1 MRTQYDFRDL
11 AYGLDVAL
19 YLKQIGFDPFEWQR
33 DVVRSTS
40 RRKIING
47 ARQSGKSTIISAMP
61 CHIARFVPKSLN
73 IIMAPT
79 EAQSVEDMIKV
90 YDFIAH
96 DRRYPKI
103 VRKSDALIQLENDSR
118 ILVVVA
124 TDRSARGYSRPR
136 TIVMDEASRIPDVV
150 YKSGVRPM
158 LTDNPECELLLIST
172 PFGREGF
179 FYESWTSRA
188 TNWTKFEVRSPYDTN
203 PVDQWHLEPS
213 MPEEDFM
220 AERKARGIKAY
231 YSPRHR
237 SLEEQEEN
245 LQTMG
250 ILQYRQEYCCEF
262 VETNAAVFTYED
274 LDRMFDA
281 NLIESPGQSDG
292 PAVAP
297 NGLLIPKRLGGTFF

>member
-1 MRTQYDFRDL
+1 MNTYNFKDL
-11 AYGLDVAL
+11 ACGLDIAL
-19 YLKQIGFDPFEWQR
+19 YLRQIGFNPFDWQR
-33 DVVRSTS
+33 DVVQSNS

-47 ARQSGKSTIISAMP
+47 ARQSGKSTIVSAMP
-61 CHIARFVPKSLN
+61 CHAARFIPRSLN

-103 VRKSDALIQLENDSR
+103 IRKSDALIQLDNGSR

-124 TDRSARGYSRPR
+124 TDRSARGYSKPR

-158 LTDNPECELLLIST
+158 LTDNGDCELLLIST

-179 FYESWTSRA
+179 FFESWTSQ
-188 TNWTKFEVRSPYDTN
+188 TGIWTKFEVRSPYDTD
-203 PVDQWHLEPS
+203 PIDQWHLAPAISEY
-213 MPEEDFM
+213 EFADK
-220 AERKARGIKAY
+220 RKAHGIRAY
-231 YSPRHR
+231 YSPRHF

-274 LDRMFDA
+274 LDRMFGS
-281 NLIESPGQSDG
+281 NLIERPEEEPQI
-292 PAVAP
+292 AA